1 MFIKHKK
8 KINFTL
14 ILPLI
19 SIIIFEFIL
28 GIIIFTVT
36 LNANIFAYV
45 FNKYISLKL
54 FILKKKEIYISKAKI
69 NLKNFQMDKLKI
81 ISDIINDK

>member
-1 MFIKHKK
+1 MFIKYKK

-54 FILKKKEIYISKAKI
+54 FILKKKEIYISNAKI
-69 NLKNFQMDKLKI
+69 NVKNFQMDKLKI

>member
-8 KINFTL
+8 NINFTL

-28 GIIIFTVT
+28 RIVIFTVT
-36 LNANIFAYV
+36 LNTNIFTYV
-45 FNKYISLKL
+45 FNNYIGLTL
-54 FILKKKEIYISKAKI
+54 FILKKKEIYISNAKI
-69 NLKNFQMDKLKI
+69 NLKKFQMDKFR
-81 ISDIINDK
+81 NNFGYYQW